1 MSDVLARIVERKQRE
16 VAPRRG
22 RSIHPLPSRKS
33 LGEALS
39 RPGARFIM
47 EVKRKSPSGHLARH
61 SLDAAVAAYA
71 PIADAISVLVDG
83 EDFGGSLDDL
93 AKVRTRFDGPILA
106 KEFIVDP
113 VQVAELRAAGAD
125 AVLVMMSVLGD
136 EVAKT
141 VIECARK
148 LGMDALVEVHDEE
161 ELRRALTLG
170 ASIVGTNNR
179 DLSSL
184 RVDLAT
190 TERLAPQVPHDVLV
204 VSESGIGSRAD
215 VLRLAAHADAFL
227 VGSSLMASDNI
238 AHAARSLIYGHVKI
252 CGLRRADDVTAAA
265 AAGATH
271 AGFIFHPAS
280 PRRLSVDE
288 ARPLVAAARAA
299 QLKCVGVFA
308 GDDPELAE
316 IARDLA
322 LDFVQVHGAVPGG
335 FDACPV
341 IAVRTVR
348 NGQLDPP
355 IAGAARVLIDHKE
368 GGSGEAFDWSI
379 LVHDPDLQRAFI
391 AGGITPANAAS
402 AAATGAAGLDLSS
415 GVERAPGFKDPAKLA
430 ALFAALRPIAR
441 TDR

>member
-1 MSDVLARIVERKQRE
+1 MSDVLARIVERKRRE
-16 VAPRRG
+16 VASRIGSVIRCEPTRR
-22 RSIHPLPSRKS
+22 S
-33 LGEALS
+33 LGRALS

-71 PIADAISVLVDG
+71 PFADAISVLVDG

-93 AKVRTRFDGPILA
+93 AKVRARFDGPILA

-125 AVLVMMSVLGD
+125 AILVMMSVLGD
-136 EVAKT
+136 AAARA
-141 VIECARK
+141 VIDSARL
-148 LGMDALVEVHDEE
+148 LGMDALVEVHDEA
-161 ELRRALTLG
+161 ELSRALALG
-170 ASIVGTNNR
+170 ASIVGINNR
-179 DLSSL
+179 DLRSL

-190 TERLAPQVPHDVLV
+190 TERLSPLVPDDVLV
-204 VSESGIGSRAD
+204 VAESGIGARAD
-215 VLRLAAHADAFL
+215 VLRLAPHADAFL
-227 VGSSLMASDNI
+227 VGSALMASDNI
-238 AHAARSLIYGHVKI
+238 ARAARPLVFGEVKL
-252 CGLRRADDVTAAA
+252 CGLTRAEDLREVA

-288 ARPLVAAARAA
+288 ARPLVAAAREG
-299 QLKCVGVFA
+299 QLVCVGVFA
-308 GDDPELAE
+308 GDDPAMEA

-322 LDFVQVHGAVPGG
+322 LDFVQVHGAVRPG
-335 FDACPV
+335 FDVCPV
-341 IAVRTVR
+341 IAVRAVR
-348 NGQLDPP
+348 DGKLDPP
-355 IAGAARVLIDHKE
+355 IAGAERVLIDHKD

-379 LVHDPDLQRAFI
+379 LADDPDLPRAFI
-391 AGGITPANAAS
+391 AGGITPANAAD

-415 GVERAPGFKDPAKLA
+415 GVECAPGIKDAAKLA
-430 ALFAALRPIAR
+430 ALFDALRPVAR